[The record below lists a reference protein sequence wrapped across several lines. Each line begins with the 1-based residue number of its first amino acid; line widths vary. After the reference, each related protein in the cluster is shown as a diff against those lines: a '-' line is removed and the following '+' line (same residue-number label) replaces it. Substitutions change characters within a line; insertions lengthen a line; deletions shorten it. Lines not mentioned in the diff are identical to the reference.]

1 MGSEMLQSTRSYKDT
16 SIIMGNESITQR
28 YLTRNVFNGSK
39 LAPKESIRESL
50 ERSRH
55 IQYSQILQHDM
66 EQEAI
71 KLNKFV
77 EGEELK
83 LQNEI
88 KSYQDKVDL
97 VKKVIQKEERQT
109 EQIEK

>member
-1 MGSEMLQSTRSYKDT
+1 
-16 SIIMGNESITQR
+16 
-28 YLTRNVFNGSK
+28 
-39 LAPKESIRESL
+39 
-50 ERSRH
+50 
-55 IQYSQILQHDM
+55 M

-109 EQIEK
+109 E

>member
-1 MGSEMLQSTRSYKDT
+1 
-16 SIIMGNESITQR
+16 
-28 YLTRNVFNGSK
+28 
-39 LAPKESIRESL
+39 
-50 ERSRH
+50 
-55 IQYSQILQHDM
+55 M

-97 VKKVIQKEERQT
+97 VKKVIQNEERQT
-109 EQIEK
+109 EEIEK